1 MRYEI
6 ERQGD
11 ISGKTQHSSLEAA
24 LAQLQL
30 EYPKQGDI
38 TGGIAGIVGIEKAY
52 DVVEY
57 LTNTLNIS
65 EWLFERQTPDP
76 EDDRILIWEITDTG
90 HRKVVWH
97 FSGWH
102 WDANEYGL
110 LQGVLPGDGISLYA
124 LALEE

>member
-6 ERQGD
+6 ERLGD
-11 ISGKTQHSSLEAA
+11 ISGTTQHDSLDAA

-30 EYPKQGDI
+30 EYPKRDDI
-38 TGGIAGIVGIEKAY
+38 IRGIADIVGIENAY
-52 DVVEY
+52 DIIDF
-57 LTNTLNIS
+57 LANTLDTDQ
-65 EWLFERQTPDP
+65 WLFKRQTPDP

-102 WDANEYGL
+102 WNANEYGL
-110 LQGVLPGDGISLYA
+110 PQGTLPGDDVCLIA
-124 LALEE
+124 LALE